1 MVIPKKRSGRPS
13 MRPDPQY
20 LADLYETFT
29 AKEIGDM
36 FNVPASTVRSWVCRL
51 RKSKT
56 CDEERGLDE

>member
-1 MVIPKKRSGRPS
+1 